1 MIARQYTLPPLPDDR
16 DDPLV
21 QAEVQTIRT
30 KLGTKEC
37 FPDLNTLMS
46 SVERKMEKLK
56 GAESKQRHLQQ
67 AIQDLTYILD
77 ASESVYGFLGRVGG
91 VEDPTPF
98 VTYLDTGRSTLF
110 YLQRWL
116 TDVTANSIKDME
128 REPSV
133 PVSPGSPPTLPVR
146 PIMNTAE
153 VAAYLGKSAHTV
165 RHYICEG
172 KIPFHRTGPNTFP
185 YFLRKRSTHGSR
197 QGRVRRTGGSE
208 KESII

>member
-37 FPDLNTLMS
+37 FPDLNTFMS
-46 SVERKMEKLK
+46 SLERKMETLK
-56 GAESKQRHLQQ
+56 GAEAKQRHLQQ

-91 VEDPTPF
+91 IEDPAPF
-98 VTYLDTGRSTLF
+98 VTYLDAGRSTLF

-116 TDVTANSIKDME
+116 TEVTEKSIRAGGDPAVADRGDREEYQGKGEGAINLSKSWIAPRPAGQANHEYHRSS
-128 REPSV
+128 RFSWQ
-133 PVSPGSPPTLPVR
+133 VSPYR
-146 PIMNTAE
+146 
-153 VAAYLGKSAHTV
+153 
-165 RHYICEG
+165 
-172 KIPFHRTGPNTFP
+172 
-185 YFLRKRSTHGSR
+185 
-197 QGRVRRTGGSE
+197 
-208 KESII
+208 